1 MEAAE
6 LINWGLLITVFWV
19 ALMSPGPDFVVAVR
33 NAVLYSRATGLMT
46 ALGFAAGVAVHVGY
60 TLAGLA
66 ALIAHSVIAFSIL
79 KYAGAAYLFF
89 MAYKALK
96 SKGFEAPSIDGT
108 EQEKRKLSPF
118 KAFRDGFLTNLLN
131 PKATMFFLA
140 IFSQFITPETGHAV
154 QALYGAT
161 CIVMTGLWFSFV
173 TLVLTGQR
181 IKSIFLRA
189 SRWIDRI
196 CGVLLVGLGIR
207 LALMSRV

>member
-1 MEAAE
+1 METAE
-6 LINWGLLITVFWV
+6 LINWGLLITVFFV

-33 NAVLYSRATGLMT
+33 NAVLYSRTTGLMT
-46 ALGFAAGVAVHVGY
+46 ALGFAAGVAIHVGY

-79 KYAGAAYLFF
+79 KYAGAAYLFY
-89 MAYKALK
+89 MGYKAMK
-96 SKGFEAPSIDGT
+96 SKGFDAPAIDGT
-108 EQEKRKLSPF
+108 GENKRYLSPF
-118 KAFRDGFLTNLLN
+118 IAFRDGFLTNLLN

-140 IFSQFITPETGHAV
+140 IFSQFVGPETSMHV

-173 TLVLTGQR
+173 TVVLTGAR
-181 IKSIFLRA
+181 IKSIFLKA
-189 SRWIDRI
+189 SRWIDRV

-207 LALMSRV
+207 LALLTR